1 MELQEVQPEVRVIE
15 TEDNYG
21 HFRIEPL
28 KRGYGHTLGNAMRR
42 VLLSSLPGAAI
53 SSIRI
58 TGVLHEFADIPGVT
72 DDVTQII
79 LNIKRIR
86 LTSTAEHAI
95 ELYLSVNREGDVTA
109 ADIQCPPEI
118 NIVNPNQII
127 ATLDSDDAELEMYLT
142 VEQGIGFTLSN
153 TQEDTPI
160 GEVPVDAIFTPIR
173 RVEYRVEHARVGQV
187 TDLDALILRV
197 WTDGTLTPETALGQS
212 GQILCDYFSL
222 IRDFHPLAQ
231 RIEVG
236 IARPDP
242 ISSTPLESLQLQN
255 RAYNA
260 LRRGGISTVEQLLA
274 TDEDNLLKIQGL
286 GSKTLSE
293 VKERL
298 AQSDLFLTESNGAG
312 GAADAEEVEEVPV

>member
-15 TEDNYG
+15 SEENYG

-58 TGVLHEFADIPGVT
+58 TGVLHEFADIPDVT
-72 DDVTQII
+72 EDVTQII

-86 LTSTAEHAI
+86 LTSSADVPI
-95 ELYLSVNREGDVTA
+95 DLYLSVNREGIVTA
-109 ADIQCPPEI
+109 SDIQCPPEV
-118 NIVNPNQII
+118 NIVNPDQLI
-127 ATLDSDDAELEMYLT
+127 ATLDSDSAELEMSLT

-160 GEVPVDAIFTPIR
+160 GVVPVDAIFTPIR

-242 ISSTPLESLQLQN
+242 ITSTPLESLQLQN

-274 TDEDNLLKIQGL
+274 MDEDNLLKIQGL
-286 GSKTLSE
+286 GAKTLSE

-298 AQSDLFLTESNGAG
+298 AQSDLFLTESNGTG
-312 GAADAEEVEEVPV
+312 SAEEVEEVPV